1 MNSSFGRFLIL
12 FAILG
17 GATLFMVL
25 GLYDYKYTFHN
36 TAAAAPGLDVT
47 KDATKIHY
55 YKEAEDWEG
64 WRFFTSES
72 SFKEWVASQQ
82 GFTDLKLEVKE
93 SFVNYYDLKTED
105 ISSITIKDALITT
118 AVKDGR
124 KYYFAYDPSTNTAYT
139 YNHRN
144 L

>member
-17 GATLFMVL
+17 GGVLFLVA
-25 GLYDYKYTFHN
+25 GLYDYRYSFHN
-36 TAAAAPGLDVT
+36 NAAAAPSLDVT

-55 YKEAEDWEG
+55 YKEKEDWEG
-64 WRFFTSES
+64 WYFFTSEE
-72 SFKEWVASQQ
+72 SFKEWVGRQE
-82 GFTDLKLEVKE
+82 GFSDLKLEVKE
-93 SFVNYYDLKTED
+93 SFVNYYDLKTEEV
-105 ISSITIKDALITT
+105 SSITVKGALIAT

-124 KYYFAYDPSTNTAYT
+124 KHYFAYDPSTGTAYT

-144 L
+144 Q

>member
-17 GATLFMVL
+17 GATLFMVS
-25 GLYDYKYTFHN
+25 GLYDYRYTFHN
-36 TAAAAPGLDVT
+36 NSAAAAGLNVT

-55 YKEAEDWEG
+55 YKEGEDWEG

-72 SFKEWVASQQ
+72 SFKKWVESQE
-82 GFTDLKLEVKE
+82 GFSELTLEVQE
-93 SFVNYYDLKTED
+93 SFVNYYDLKTEE
-105 ISSITIKDALITT
+105 IASITVKDALITT
-118 AVKDGR
+118 GVKDGR
-124 KYYFAYDPSTNTAYT
+124 KYYFAFDPKTKTAYT